1 VQYTRRGLKKELL
14 MTQAQVVNQIRIEDF
29 ERYHARR
36 QRKAPPRLTL
46 KEVIVTMAISL
57 AIAPFMYA
65 TFFLIPMMGQ
75 VTVGFAGFITALYLF
90 FRRSIVVALA
100 VIVSAGFL
108 SSIFFMTIQSV
119 KYRLEVPLFILI
131 ALGIPM
137 TLIYTTFVGMKIW
150 EIRGGDE

>member
-1 VQYTRRGLKKELL
+1 
-14 MTQAQVVNQIRIEDF
+14 MTQAHVVNQIRIEDF

-36 QRKAPPRLTL
+36 QRKAPPPLTL

-100 VIVSAGFL
+100 VVVSAGFL

>member
-1 VQYTRRGLKKELL
+1 
-14 MTQAQVVNQIRIEDF
+14 MTQAHVMNQIRIEDF

-36 QRKAPPRLTL
+36 QRKAPPPLSL
-46 KEVIVTMAISL
+46 KEVLVTLAISV

-90 FRRSIVVALA
+90 FRRSIVIALT
-100 VIVSAGFL
+100 VLGSAGFL
-108 SSIFFMTIQSV
+108 ASIFFMTIQSV

>member
-1 VQYTRRGLKKELL
+1 

-36 QRKAPPRLTL
+36 QRKAPPPLTL

-100 VIVSAGFL
+100 VVVSAGFL